1 MWIDKEIGTKKSHF
15 SIKKKCDY
23 MAEKVGFE
31 PTCPGRQ
38 PHFECGSL

>member
-15 SIKKKCDY
+15 SIKNKCDY

-31 PTCPGRQ
+31 PT
-38 PHFECGSL
+38 